1 MLFWNFR
8 LLAGSNLEADLQ
20 KNTNFMQIP
29 QYLYLCTGII
39 FTNPEN
45 RRFSVA
51 ILKFWKRMTIRVS
64 MSLYF
69 HLFLFI
75 FCSSVAYKVIKKRGK
90 FNPPEYF
97 LRIQSFF
104 YCLSSNDS
112 LSNAY
117 TKSRNS
123 EILTTF

>member
-45 RRFSVA
+45 RRSSGA
-51 ILKFWKRMTIRVS
+51 ILEERP
-64 MSLYF
+64 SLPRSTHLYYF
-69 HLFLFI
+69 HLGFLHFARAWHI
-75 FCSSVAYKVIKKRGK
+75 G
-90 FNPPEYF
+90 
-97 LRIQSFF
+97 
-104 YCLSSNDS
+104 
-112 LSNAY
+112 
-117 TKSRNS
+117 
-123 EILTTF
+123 